1 MKSTVIFD
9 MDGIIFDTE
18 RLYLEAWKIVASQYK
33 LDRIEEVVLACTG
46 TNSDT
51 TLKIVKSYFGEDF
64 PYEFYRD
71 EVRIHLNAAI
81 AKNGIPQKPGVIP
94 LLSFLK
100 ESGCKIGLAS
110 STRFEVVISEL
121 KDAALDSYFDQIIGG
136 DMVEKSKPDPEI
148 FLTCA
153 EKLDAIPENT
163 YVIEDSY
170 NGIRALSRAGM
181 LPVMV
186 PDMIAPDEEMKD
198 LAEFIFDD
206 LLEVL
211 KWIQTSRDI

>member
-170 NGIRALSRAGM
+170 NGIRAAHAAAM
-181 LPVMV
+181 KPIMI
-186 PDMIAPDEEMKD
+186 PDLRQPDEEI
-198 LAEFIFDD
+198 LALTHQVFPSLS
-206 LLEVL
+206 LLLDYFRKEIV
-211 KWIQTSRDI
+211 